1 MRSFNTE
8 DGIANETKMWPYVI
22 YIMYMFVP
30 VPVHVHHW
38 PTMFHGYTV
47 ISQFINSLTS
57 LVPSLRHTALEPG
70 PHHAAQSTAHANQ
83 HYIHLLVNAEWECRE
98 YVSKETEP
106 SREEQCG
113 TTVSEILIFFFFL
126 VQGFNR
132 TWNISL
138 FHTCVAPKLI
148 IRLFLCLL
156 LHYAKTHFDK
166 TFKKEQT
173 PKQWLIFLYSSWL
186 IFPHSSFT
194 VRASVSF
201 SLVSNCK
208 CTDWPVGILMPAVYS
223 GE

>member
-8 DGIANETKMWPYVI
+8 DGIANETKMWPYVM

-30 VPVHVHHW
+30 VPVYVHHW

-113 TTVSEILIFFFFL
+113 TTVSEILIFFFSGSRFQQNLEYFTLSHVRRSQTNRPFVSVFAASLRQDTLWQDIQKGTNPKSMTYFSVQQL
-126 VQGFNR
+126 V
-132 TWNISL
+132 
-138 FHTCVAPKLI
+138 
-148 IRLFLCLL
+148 
-156 LHYAKTHFDK
+156 D
-166 TFKKEQT
+166 
-173 PKQWLIFLYSSWL
+173 
-186 IFPHSSFT
+186 FPHSSFT